1 LFGLPGGWL
10 ELGEEWEDCAARE
23 LSEETGLIKASYT
36 FSHVHTLNCRK
47 IEFNYHNISC
57 IMMNEIS
64 ESEAVKIF
72 NPEPHKCF
80 GWFWTSVDLLRKN
93 LDRLFHPL
101 KDFLEKFPQIQTTD
115 DIKNMV
121 KKLK

>member
-1 LFGLPGGWL
+1 
-10 ELGEEWEDCAARE
+10 
-23 LSEETGLIKASYT
+23 
-36 FSHVHTLNCRK
+36 
-47 IEFNYHNISC
+47 
-57 IMMNEIS
+57 MMNEIS